1 MHNFSTLLTQLR
13 QFRND
18 ESGQDI
24 VEYALLGAVMALG
37 TVSSVRSV
45 ATGAAGVFT
54 SVGST
59 ITTGI

>member
-1 MHNFSTLLTQLR
+1 MHSFSTLLTQLH
-13 QFRND
+13 QFQND

-24 VEYALLGAVMALG
+24 VEYALLGAMMALG